1 AQAET
6 VNLASEGS
14 LRRVQAYSV
23 TVQFA
28 PGGSLKRFFAR

>member
-6 VNLASEGS
+6 VNLAFGGS
-14 LRRVQAYSV
+14 LRRVQAHSM